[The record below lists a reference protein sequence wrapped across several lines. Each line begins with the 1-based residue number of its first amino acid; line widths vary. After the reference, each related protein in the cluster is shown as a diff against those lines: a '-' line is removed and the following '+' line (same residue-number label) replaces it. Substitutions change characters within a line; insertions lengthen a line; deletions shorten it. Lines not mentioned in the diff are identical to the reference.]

1 MIEINRENGLVHLN
15 INRPEKKNA
24 LTRDMYETLGR
35 EVNAA
40 ADDQS
45 VHAIVIT
52 GEGKDFTA
60 GNDLDDF
67 RARADDPNP
76 RPSAGLAFIECL
88 MNCDTPVIAG
98 VEGRA
103 IGIGTTML
111 MHCDAIIAG
120 ESATFKTPFVDLGLC
135 PEAASTVMMP
145 LQLGYRVATRLLILG
160 EAIVGA
166 DALEAG
172 LVNRLVADGSAT
184 EQALNEARAL
194 TSKPREALRVSKQ
207 LLKAPWREQAMAAL
221 NRERDQFGERL
232 KSDECQAVLA
242 GMKKR

>member
-1 MIEINRENGLVHLN
+1 MIEVNRENGLVHLN

-40 ADDQS
+40 AADSS

-67 RARADDPNP
+67 RARADDANP
-76 RPSAGLAFIECL
+76 KPSAGLAFIECL

-103 IGIGTTML
+103 IGIGTTLL

-160 EAIVGA
+160 EAIAGK
-166 DALEAG
+166 DALESG

-184 EQALNEARAL
+184 EEALKEARAL

>member
-1 MIEINRENGLVHLN
+1 MIEVNHENGLVHLN

-24 LTRDMYETLGR
+24 LTRDMYEILGR

-40 ADDQS
+40 AADTS

-67 RARADDPNP
+67 RNRAADASPK
-76 RPSAGLAFIECL
+76 PSAGLAFIECL

-103 IGIGTTML
+103 IGIGTTLL
-111 MHCDAIIAG
+111 MHCDAVVAG
-120 ESATFKTPFVDLGLC
+120 QSAAFKTPFVDLGLC

-145 LQLGYRVATRLLILG
+145 LQLGYRTATRLLILG
-160 EAIVGA
+160 EAIAGA
-166 DALEAG
+166 EAQDSG
-172 LVNRLVADGSAT
+172 LITRLVADGSAT
-184 EQALNEARAL
+184 EQALSDARAL
-194 TSKPREALRVSKQ
+194 VAKPREALRVSKQ
-207 LLKAPWREQAMAAL
+207 LLKAPWRDQAMAAL
-221 NRERDQFGERL
+221 NRERDKFGERL
-232 KSDECQAVLA
+232 KSDECQTILA
-242 GMKKR
+242 GMNKR